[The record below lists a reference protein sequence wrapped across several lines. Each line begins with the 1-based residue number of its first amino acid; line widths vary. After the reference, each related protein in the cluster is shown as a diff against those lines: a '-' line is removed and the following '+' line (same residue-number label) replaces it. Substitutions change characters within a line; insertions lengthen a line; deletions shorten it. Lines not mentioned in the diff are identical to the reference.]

1 MPAQEVVDPTLDREE
16 IMAELLDRQ
25 LGTPSIVDQRRH
37 SHFAM
42 LRVAFVAMQQ
52 NGGEHIVSIGED
64 VGLDRCNL
72 TCDALRREASVIDDR
87 RNTFNDD
94 AAASVKTG
102 SGHELASCE
111 LHASA
116 KRALGGDR
124 IVKFEKALPVA
135 THHE

>member
-1 MPAQEVVDPTLDREE
+1 M
-16 IMAELLDRQ
+16 
-25 LGTPSIVDQRRH
+25 
-37 SHFAM
+37 
-42 LRVAFVAMQQ
+42 
-52 NGGEHIVSIGED
+52 SIGED

-72 TCDALRREASVIDDR
+72 TRDALRREASIVDDR

-135 THHE
+135 THRENVLVARILALGAFEKWTRIVAEVGGGQSAIVGN

>member
-1 MPAQEVVDPTLDREE
+1 
-16 IMAELLDRQ
+16 
-25 LGTPSIVDQRRH
+25 
-37 SHFAM
+37 
-42 LRVAFVAMQQ
+42 
-52 NGGEHIVSIGED
+52 
-64 VGLDRCNL
+64 
-72 TCDALRREASVIDDR
+72 VIDDG

-135 THHE
+135 THRENVLVARILALGAFEKWTRIVAEVGGGEATNAEGRGGGRRPAKEEMEARRCEGALSRKRRGVGPRMRRT

>member
-1 MPAQEVVDPTLDREE
+1 MLGVTLV
-16 IMAELLDRQ
+16 
-25 LGTPSIVDQRRH
+25 P
-37 SHFAM
+37 
-42 LRVAFVAMQQ
+42 MQQ
-52 NGGEHIVSIGED
+52 NGGEYVVSVGED

-72 TCDALRREASVIDDR
+72 TRDALRGEASIVDDR

-116 KRALGGDR
+116 QRALGRDR
-124 IVKFEKALPVA
+124 IVKFEKTLPVA
-135 THHE
+135 AHREDVLVAGSLALGAFQEWPRIAAEVGGGEGAIVGN